1 MRSSNR
7 NTMYG
12 TDDKLVSVIVTTHN
26 RCDLLKCAIESV
38 LNQTYGNIE
47 LIVVDD
53 NSSDNT
59 QELTRSLK
67 EKIIYMR
74 HNKCLGGAAAR
85 MTGSKKASGE
95 YIAFLDDDDQWT
107 PNKLEKQLPVIEKS
121 PPEVGLVYAWMEY
134 FENGKSRGLR
144 APELRGDVFV
154 EMLDKQAIGGCPTI
168 IIKREVIDKIGFFD
182 ESLPRGNDGNYWRRI
197 AKHYSVDFIPKVLA
211 IIHIGHDD
219 RISVVSR
226 TNLRNAILAFEK
238 RLQVFSKDFDK
249 YPRQKATVLAKLGTT
264 YLQTGQTKK
273 GLYCLGNMLRCNVG
287 WLHKCELLY
296 RTARGL
302 AGFIFRN
309 LLHPK
314 RTQTF

>member
-1 MRSSNR
+1 
-7 NTMYG
+7 MYG

-26 RCDLLKCAIESV
+26 RCDLLKCAIESA
-38 LNQTYGNIE
+38 LNQTYANIE

-107 PNKLEKQLPVIEKS
+107 PNKLDVQVPVIEQS
-121 PPEVGLVYAWMEY
+121 PSKVGLIYAWMEY
-134 FENGKSRGLR
+134 FRDNKSIGVH
-144 APELRGDVFV
+144 APELRGNIFE

-168 IIKREVIDKIGFFD
+168 IIKREVFDNVGYFD
-182 ESLPRGNDGNYWRRI
+182 ESLPRGNDGDFIRRI
-197 AKHYSVDFIPKVLA
+197 TKHYQVDYVPQVLVKVYA
-211 IIHIGHDD
+211 GHAD
-219 RISVVSR
+219 RISVNSVK
-226 TNLRNAILAFEK
+226 NLKNAAIAFEE
-238 RLQVFSKDFDK
+238 RLASFKEDFDK
-249 YPRQKATVLAKLGTT
+249 YPRQKATVLTKLGTT
-264 YLQTGQTKK
+264 YIQTGQTKK
-273 GLYCLGNMLRCNVG
+273 GLYCLGNMLRCKVG

-296 RTARGL
+296 RTAKGL
-302 AGFIFRN
+302 AGFIFRKFPHSN
-309 LLHPK
+309 
-314 RTQTF
+314 RT